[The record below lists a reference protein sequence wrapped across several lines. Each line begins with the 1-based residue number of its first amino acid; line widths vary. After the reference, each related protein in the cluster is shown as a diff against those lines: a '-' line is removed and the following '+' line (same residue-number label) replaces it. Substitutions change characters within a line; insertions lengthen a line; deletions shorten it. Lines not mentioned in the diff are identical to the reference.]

1 MSSWRGAALVL
12 VGATAALFY
21 SNFLLDVVFSPQHDW
36 FAVVSEL
43 EVAGAPTA
51 TLLRT
56 TDVLC
61 GMLTLCLLP
70 FVRAGLPAGRA
81 RGWAIWLMVTFAVT
95 GALAGIVPLP
105 AEPAT
110 GTAAEVQR
118 LAHDGFSI
126 VSQTAVFLAAVAV
139 GVATRS
145 PHGPRWLH
153 RAAWATFWL
162 GGVLGT
168 VLFGAFAALD
178 STSWQTG
185 VAQRFQ
191 LGVTSAW
198 LVCLGVLAATSGL
211 RAEDRS
217 LDGSG
222 ADIDGL
228 PEGSR

>member
-1 MSSWRGAALVL
+1 MSSWRAASLVL
-12 VGATAALFY
+12 VGAAAALFY

-51 TLLRT
+51 ALLRT

-61 GMLTLCLLP
+61 GVLVLVLLP
-70 FVRAGLPAGRA
+70 FVRAGLPTGRP
-81 RGWAIWLMVTFAVT
+81 RQWATGLLITFAVT

-105 AEPAT
+105 AEPVGA
-110 GTAAEVQR
+110 AAEAQR

-126 VSQTAVFLAAVAV
+126 VSQTAVFLAAVAI
-139 GVATRS
+139 GMATRT
-145 PHGPRWLH
+145 HGPRWLH
-153 RAAWATFWL
+153 RAAWATFWF

-168 VLFGAFAALD
+168 VLFGAFAAIE
-178 STSWQTG
+178 SSSWQTG

-198 LVCLGVLAATSGL
+198 LVCLGVLAATSTA
-211 RAEDRS
+211 RTEDRS
-217 LDGSG
+217 PDRTG
-222 ADIDGL
+222 ALVEGL
-228 PEGSR
+228 AEGSP